1 MASISM
7 VVSEMAHAMGRVN
20 NRAVRESIK
29 LLIIQT
35 RNEVIRRSYENHSYV
50 DRGLT
55 QRFRVTLKDVTDG
68 DISIISNIDETEIV
82 DGISMIK
89 RTTDPVPK
97 PVRLINNL
105 PFDRVS
111 TVGFKT
117 NKEIPFV
124 KETTARF
131 HDALPGM
138 CKLPR
143 YDYINGY
150 IYLFPAEGKSIDF
163 QQIIIESAFENP
175 VEIQVKNGIIT
186 EYDAMLDENEWVIS
200 EDMLGQIREIIYKRD
215 LLNNIKETNEIPNTT
230 KLNS

>member
-1 MASISM
+1 MASIAS
-7 VVSEMAHAMGRVN
+7 VVSEIAHVMGRPN
-20 NRAVRESIK
+20 NEAVRESIK

-35 RNEVIRRSYENHSYV
+35 RNEIIRRSYENHSYV

-55 QRFRVTLKDVTDG
+55 QRYRVSLTNVNDG
-68 DISIISNIDETEIV
+68 DIIINSLIDDNELEDAV
-82 DGISMIK
+82 VKVK
-89 RTTDPVPK
+89 RTTQLVPK
-97 PVRLINNL
+97 PVRLVNNL

-124 KETTARF
+124 KETSARF

-150 IYLFPAEGKSIDF
+150 IYIFPPDKKSIDF
-163 QQIIIESAFENP
+163 EQIVIESAFENP
-175 VEIQVKNGIIT
+175 TEIQVANGVVS

-200 EDMLGQIREIIYKRD
+200 EDMLGQMREIIYKRD
-215 LLNNIKETNEIPNTT
+215 FINNIKETNEIPNTV
-230 KLNS
+230 KVNN

>member
-7 VVSEMAHAMGRVN
+7 VVSEMAHAMGRPN
-20 NRAVRESIK
+20 NRATRESIK

-50 DRGLT
+50 DRSLT
-55 QRFRVTLKDVTDG
+55 QRFRVTLTDVNDG
-68 DISIISNIDETEIV
+68 DIQLTSLIDNENIN
-82 DGISMIK
+82 DGIIKIK
-89 RTTDPVPK
+89 RTTNLVPK

-117 NKEIPFV
+117 NREIPFV

-150 IYLFPAEGKSIDF
+150 IYLFPAKGKSIDF
-163 QQIIIESAFENP
+163 EQIVIESAFENP

-215 LLNNIKETNEIPNTT
+215 LLNNIKENNEIPNTT